1 MDWLSAAAAAASSA
15 ATAAAAAAS
24 AAASAVGERIED
36 ERAGFLAEFERCS
49 ASAAASRRGGAAASS
64 GTSTAGAHVSRV
76 RTVGLS
82 LLNPLADQDCLSAV
96 ARKGVGAQQGAVML
110 PWEAAGLSPDV
121 RARMRALSQDRAAF
135 LHPPAGLDQLE
146 PPFVFALDSALD
158 VVMEALSVDKH
169 LEKQRHALVPKEVS
183 EEVFFFN
190 YFAHLH
196 VIATGAVPAVLPRNF
211 SGLGGEAAGRS
222 DAESSA
228 VVVSH
233 SSGSEATE
241 VAAPESPSNPSP
253 TVSPRSPVGAPSASV
268 HVDAEFDAISLE
280 LDALSSEVAPAA
292 IPGLKTGTLSVPAS
306 ALGHANWEVGDA
318 QGRGPAGGTADGGA
332 ATVVGVAAEDA
343 DEEAEWEAEL
353 KAALEE

>member
-1 MDWLSAAAAAASSA
+1 MRHYLCGHRPYAVWPLTLPSAP
-15 ATAAAAAAS
+15 
-24 AAASAVGERIED
+24 
-36 ERAGFLAEFERCS
+36 
-49 ASAAASRRGGAAASS
+49 
-64 GTSTAGAHVSRV
+64 
-76 RTVGLS
+76 
-82 LLNPLADQDCLSAV
+82 NPLQ
-96 ARKGVGAQQGAVML
+96 
-110 PWEAAGLSPDV
+110 
-121 RARMRALSQDRAAF
+121 
-135 LHPPAGLDQLE
+135 
-146 PPFVFALDSALD
+146 
-158 VVMEALSVDKH
+158 
-169 LEKQRHALVPKEVS
+169 EVS

-241 VAAPESPSNPSP
+241 VRVHGAWAVVAASHLRVQFAAAKSLRRPRGSCPPSLSPRTIQLIGSASVPTSYAQVAAPESPSNPSP